1 MQNAIFPV
9 IKDIVLIGGGHA
21 HVDVLRS
28 FGMFPIKGARLTL
41 ISPEV
46 DTPYSGMLPGLIA
59 GHYTFDQAH
68 IDLGPLARFAGARY
82 LATHVTGIDP
92 VRQLIHCADGRPPI
106 AYDAASIDIGSTPVF
121 DPGLELVRAPFP
133 VKPVSKFL
141 TAWADLKAR
150 IQDNPDLR
158 IAVVGAGAGGV
169 ELLLSM
175 QYALATGS
183 GAAVGRGPGRFILVT
198 RDDRILAT
206 HGDKVRKTLEELLIE
221 RSVEIR
227 TSFEARRFDDNG
239 ISNGTETIG
248 VDEAIWVTGAAP
260 ADWFR
265 ETGLALDDRGFIA
278 VNEYLQSTS
287 HPSLFGAGDC
297 VTMIANPRPKS
308 GVFAVRQGPFLSKNL
323 RAVVLARALQRYKPQ
338 KKFLSLISTGD
349 RSAVASWGNWFQKGN
364 WVWRW
369 KDDIDTKFMKK
380 FNELPTMA
388 QVADAIV
395 PTVANIPEDLSR
407 NLAPGA
413 MRCKGCGSKV
423 AGDILGRVLAR
434 LDTATVSAS
443 SDAPS
448 IVLGPGDDAAAFD
461 VPPGKTL
468 VQTVDQFSSPVS
480 DPFLAGQIAAQHCL
494 NDIYAMGAT
503 PHSALAM
510 VTLPFAAADKQERD
524 LEQALAGAEV
534 VFTAAGCPI
543 IGGHTSEGNEL
554 ILGFT
559 INGLIDAADLK
570 RKGALDPGDAL
581 ILTRPLGTGVLFAA
595 AAARQTKGRNVQKAL
610 RRLTQSNAKAAEILI
625 RHGAKALTD
634 VTGFG
639 LAGHLAEMIRPLGL
653 EAHVTLAKVPFY
665 DGAREAA
672 ANGILS
678 SLEAGNV
685 RAAAPVDPDS
695 AVGKTP
701 AFQLL
706 FDPQTSG
713 GLLAGLPK
721 ENVAAAIAE
730 LNAAG
735 EADACQI
742 GTVEQAGKAARIRV
756 M

>member
-1 MQNAIFPV
+1 MQNATFPV

-59 GHYTFDQAH
+59 GHYTFDEAH
-68 IDLGPLARFAGARY
+68 IDLAGLARFAGARY
-82 LATHVTGIDP
+82 IATHVTGIDP
-92 VRQLIHCADGRPPI
+92 ERQLIQCADGRPPM
-106 AYDAASIDIGSTPVF
+106 AYDVASIDIGSTPVF
-121 DPGLELVRAPFP
+121 DPGLELARAPFP

-141 TAWADLKAR
+141 TAWADLKSR
-150 IQDNPDLR
+150 VQQNPDLR

-175 QYALATGS
+175 QYALATES
-183 GAAVGRGPGRFILVT
+183 GAAVGRGPGRFTLIT
-198 RDDRILAT
+198 RDEKILAT
-206 HGDKVRKTLEELLIE
+206 HGDKVRKTLEERLIE
-221 RSVEIR
+221 RGVEIR
-227 TSFEARRFDDNG
+227 TSFEAKRFDENG

-248 VDEAIWVTGAAP
+248 ADEAIWVTGAAP

-323 RAVVLARALQRYKPQ
+323 RAVILARALKRYKPQ

-380 FNELPTMA
+380 FNELPAME
-388 QVADAIV
+388 QIADTIV
-395 PTVANIPEDLSR
+395 PTVANIPDDLR
-407 NLAPGA
+407 RDLAPGA

-423 AGDILGRVLAR
+423 AGDILSRVLAR
-434 LDTATVSAS
+434 LDTANVTSSPEASA
-443 SDAPS
+443 
-448 IVLGPGDDAAAFD
+448 IVLGPSDDAAAFD

-480 DPFLAGQIAAQHCL
+480 DPYLAGQIAAQHCL

-524 LEQALAGAEV
+524 LEQALAGAEAI
-534 VFTAAGCPI
+534 FTAAGCPI

-570 RKGALDPGDAL
+570 RKAALDPGDAL
-581 ILTRPLGTGVLFAA
+581 ILTRPLGTGALFAA
-595 AAARQTKGRNVQKAL
+595 AAARRTKGRNVQKAL
-610 RRLTQSNAKAAEILI
+610 SRLTQSNAKAAEILI

-639 LAGHLAEMIRPLGL
+639 LAGHLAEMIRPLDL

-672 ANGILS
+672 ADGIVS
-678 SLEAGNV
+678 SLQAGNV
-685 RAAAPVDPDS
+685 RAAAPVDPD
-695 AVGKTP
+695 AALGKTP

-706 FDPQTSG
+706 FDPQTAG
-713 GLLAGLPK
+713 GFLAGLPK
-721 ENVAAAIAE
+721 ENVAAAIAA
-730 LNAAG
+730 LKSAG
-735 EADACQI
+735 EADACEI
-742 GTVEQAGKAARIRV
+742 GTIAQTGKAPRIRV
-756 M
+756 V